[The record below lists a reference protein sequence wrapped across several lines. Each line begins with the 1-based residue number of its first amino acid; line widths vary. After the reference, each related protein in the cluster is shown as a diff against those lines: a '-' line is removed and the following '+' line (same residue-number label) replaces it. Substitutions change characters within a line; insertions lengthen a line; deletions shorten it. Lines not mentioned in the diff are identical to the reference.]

1 MTPKQIRLGA
11 VKVVAAT
18 DIQARIAAARL
29 LPVVVLERADDAVP
43 LAEALLKGGLTVAEV
58 TFRTPAAAEAIA
70 RMRKDVPDMLVGAG
84 TVLTQEQLA
93 DAGAAGAQFIVTPG
107 FNPAIVEAA
116 QSAGLLIV
124 PGVNNPTGV
133 EQAMAYGLETV
144 KFFPAE
150 PSGGIPF
157 IKALTGPYPGMRFVP
172 TGGVG
177 PANLA
182 SYLAVPAVLA
192 CGGSWMVDAKLIRDG
207 NFEEISRLTEDA
219 VALAR
224 KG

>member
-1 MTPKQIRLGA
+1 M
-11 VKVVAAT
+11 VAAS

-29 LPVVVLERADDAVP
+29 LPVVVLERAEDAAP
-43 LAEALLKGGLTVAEV
+43 LAKALLKGGLAVAEV
-58 TFRTPAAAEAIA
+58 TFRTSAAAEAIA
-70 RMRKDVPDMLVGAG
+70 RIRKDAPDMLVGAG
-84 TVLTQEQLA
+84 TVLTRQQLD
-93 DAGAAGAQFIVTPG
+93 DAGAADAQFIVTPG
-107 FNPAIVEAA
+107 FNPVIVEAA
-116 QSAGLLIV
+116 QAAGLPIV

-133 EQAMAYGLETV
+133 EQAMVYGLDTV

-150 PSGGIPF
+150 PSGGVPF

-172 TGGVG
+172 TGGVSA
-177 PANLA
+177 ANLA

-207 NFEEISRLTEDA
+207 NFEEISRLTAEA
-219 VALAR
+219 VALTR